1 MISLHSLILHE
12 DKGSVLHINI
22 LNSEDHD
29 YVDTSTW
36 INKLKNQP
44 QISKNI
50 FFAYSFLLLQFTICL
65 IVSSLSRYLVLNNI
79 SFFILFISEL

>member
-1 MISLHSLILHE
+1 MKTIFKFNTMPLNDFTYINIL
-12 DKGSVLHINI
+12 NI

-44 QISKNI
+44 KISKNI

-65 IVSSLSRYLVLNNI
+65 IVSSLSRY
-79 SFFILFISEL
+79 